1 MPSLGLLVF
10 VLLLVYPLCLLIK
23 DGIFFFLKKAR
34 IQALT
39 VYINT
44 GRAAYMEG
52 GKQRQ

>member
-34 IQALT
+34 IQAST

-44 GRAAYMEG
+44 GRAAYMEE